1 VVKSV
6 TNVNFSRHIQKSIS
20 LNKTQSYIMRTK
32 IVTILAFV
40 LFINANAQ
48 DKKWT
53 LQECVNYAL
62 EHNITIKES
71 KLNVEISQENVI
83 SSKGN
88 FLPNLNASTNGSLNF
103 GSGFDPVSQDRVST
117 STFGGSFG
125 INSGITVFNGYR
137 NLNTYKQA
145 QIGVEGSKLDLEK
158 IQDDISLFVLNTY
171 LNVLFAKENLSVAKI
186 QYEISNKQIENA
198 KAKFE
203 AGAKPKGDLLNAQST
218 AAADEQSVISYENI
232 LNIALLDLAQLL
244 QVEPA
249 GFDVEVMEVESPLMI
264 LLYKNPNEVY
274 QKALT
279 NRPEIKKAEL
289 DIESADLSVEIAKA
303 SYLPSVSLG
312 ANVGTGYGYNL
323 KNNNHI
329 PFFSQLDDNL
339 GYGVSFNVSI
349 PIFNRNQTKSNV
361 NRQLINYEISK
372 FGLESQKLQLQ
383 QTIQK
388 AFYDAKASA
397 KTYEAAQKS
406 LIAQKEAFKNAQE
419 SYNFGVM
426 TQFDFDQVRNRLVN
440 AEGAIIR
447 AKYDFVFKTKVLKF
461 YFGESVLLN

>member
-1 VVKSV
+1 
-6 TNVNFSRHIQKSIS
+6 
-20 LNKTQSYIMRTK
+20 MRKK

-40 LFINANAQ
+40 FFITANAQ

-62 EHNITIKES
+62 DHNISIKQN
-71 KLNVEISQENVI
+71 KLNVEISQENVN

-88 FLPNLNASTNGSLNF
+88 FLPNLNASTSGNLNF

-137 NLNTYKQA
+137 NLNTYRQA
-145 QIGVEGSKLDLEK
+145 QLGVEGSKLELEK
-158 IQDDISLFVLNTY
+158 MQDDISLYVVNTY
-171 LNVLFAKENLSVAKI
+171 LNVLFAKENLNVADVQYKI
-186 QYEISNKQIENA
+186 SKEQIENA

-203 AGAKPKGDLLNAQST
+203 AGVKPKGDLLNAQST
-218 AAADEQSVISYENI
+218 AAADEQALILYENT
-232 LNIALLDLAQLL
+232 LNLALLDLAQLL
-244 QVEPA
+244 QVDPV
-249 GFDVEVMEVESPLMI
+249 GFDVEVIEVDSPSIILM
-264 LLYKNPNEVY
+264 YKNPSEVY

-303 SYLPSVSLG
+303 SFLPSVSLG
-312 ANVGTGYGYNL
+312 ANIGTGYGYNL
-323 KNNNHI
+323 KNNSHI
-329 PFFSQLDDNL
+329 PYFSQLDDNL
-339 GYGVSFNVSI
+339 GYGVSFSVNI

-361 NRQLINYEISK
+361 NRQKINYEISK
-372 FGLESQKLQLQ
+372 FGLDNQKLQLQ

-388 AFYDAKASA
+388 AFYDAKAAA
-397 KTYEAAQKS
+397 KTYESAEKS

-419 SYNFGVM
+419 SYNLGAM
-426 TQFDFDQVRNRLVN
+426 TQFDFDQVRNRFVN
-440 AEGAIIR
+440 AEGTILR

-461 YFGESVLLN
+461 YYGESILLD